1 MAQFTLNWFAAPV
14 MVNPNAT
21 GQRAVYRQKSIGGA
35 FLSTGFTP
43 ANDLPKT
50 QQSVTSP
57 VLANNIIWEFKVQ
70 ALCTDGGPT
79 DNDNGIIEALKF
91 FCIVPT
97 VVFGAEDSTISIN
110 KTGLDITK
118 ARFVCKL
125 QSNNA
130 IVFGPVTS
138 VPVGNGISATATGLD
153 PNEDYYWE
161 YELYSTVNGVEI
173 ISSASGQ
180 LNASCGPYNFTTD
193 QNEPDLIWIAGAKSC
208 EKSGGFGTIKTITGL
223 YSPTKVWYDPITTN
237 TYVADHDSL
246 DGNVYWFN
254 QSTATTAA
262 DMIFSTQVDDRYM
275 YSAYIDSVY
284 RRIYFTGMNTGGLLV
299 YDIDTDTTSVVAYG
313 VNAAF
318 SRITLRV
325 FGSTI
330 ICNDQ
335 ATNLVLINRN
345 PLSVASTIPFA
356 SIPNPTRFNEAV
368 GYESNGTVYY
378 IYGGSS
384 GNFPSI
390 GVYNSTFTSNIID
403 INLPGATVFE
413 GGKYWQSAFYDA
425 VSTNLYVSDYGS
437 NTRYTINTGTN
448 TVIHQETFLNR
459 EGKNFTT
466 ANWTTHPITGELFC
480 LVSYTNSSSDG
491 TQIRRT
497 YKQNRTTQAF
507 EEMYDGEYFDGL
519 VPVNGTDR
527 VIGCNAGG
535 VFWSGITTPDGSIT
549 VLSSSTGSDN
559 TGTQIVNTL
568 VEVDANN
575 GNLPTGNTKSNT
587 FGDPDYIPP
596 VTNTTDC
603 PIVVSLDCP
612 DDIVTTFATGT
623 LYYEFT
629 IDASVKNNPAV
640 NKVRVTAYDTDAN
653 APEGTPTVFTSPLE
667 YYFSGSFTGL
677 TQTNYSIRVE
687 YLNSSDVVQ
696 ATCDPA

>member
-1 MAQFTLNWFAAPV
+1 MAQFKLDWFATAV
-14 MVNPNAT
+14 MINANST
-21 GQRAVYRQKSIGGA
+21 GQRALHRQKSIGGA
-35 FLSTGFTP
+35 FSSTGYTP
-43 ANDLPKT
+43 SNDLTIT
-50 QQSVTSP
+50 QQTVNSP
-57 VLANNIIWEFKVQ
+57 VLANNVIWEFKVQ
-70 ALCTDGGPT
+70 ALCAVGGPT
-79 DNDNGIIEALKF
+79 DNTNGLVEGLKF
-91 FCIVPT
+91 ACIVPIIT
-97 VVFGAEDSTISIN
+97 FGAEESTVTIN

-118 ARFVCKL
+118 AEFVVKL
-125 QSNNA
+125 QSNDA
-130 IVFGPVTS
+130 IVFGPVVT
-138 VPVGNGISATATGLD
+138 VPVGNSISTTATGLTA
-153 PNEDYYWE
+153 NTDYYWE
-161 YELYSTVNGVEI
+161 YKLYSVVNGIEI
-173 ISSASGQ
+173 VSTASGQ
-180 LNASCGPYNFTTD
+180 LNASCGPYDFTTD

-254 QSTATTAA
+254 QATATTAG
-262 DMIFSTQVDDRYM
+262 DMTFSTQVDDRYM
-275 YSAYIDSVY
+275 YSAYIDSQY

-318 SRITLRV
+318 SRITLKV
-325 FGSTI
+325 FGTTI
-330 ICNDQ
+330 LCNDQ
-335 ATNLVLINRN
+335 ATNLILINRN
-345 PLSVASTIPFA
+345 PLSLASTIPFA

-378 IYGGSS
+378 VHGGSS

-390 GVYNSTFTSNIID
+390 GVYNSTFTTNITD
-403 INLPGATVFE
+403 INLPGAAIFE
-413 GGKYWQSAFYDA
+413 GGKYWQSAYYDA

-448 TVIHQETFLNR
+448 TVTHQETFLNR
-459 EGKNFTT
+459 EGKSYTT

-491 TQIRRT
+491 AQIKRT

-507 EEMYDGEYFDGL
+507 EEMYDGEFFDGL
-519 VPVNGTDR
+519 VPVTGTDR

-535 VFWSGITTPDGSIT
+535 VYWSGVTTPDGSIT

-568 VEVDANN
+568 VEVDAAN
-575 GNLPTGNTKSNT
+575 GNTPTGNTKPNT
-587 FGDPDYIPP
+587 FGDPDYIAP

-603 PIVVSLDCP
+603 PIVTSLTCP
-612 DDIVTTFATGT
+612 DDVVTTFTAGT
-623 LYYEFT
+623 LQYEFT
-629 IDASVKNNPAV
+629 ILASVKNNPAV
-640 NKVRVTAYDTDAN
+640 NKIRVTAYDTDAN
-653 APEGTPTVFTSPLE
+653 AIEGTPTVFNSPLVD
-667 YYFSGSFTGL
+667 YYSGSFTGL
-677 TQTNYSIRVE
+677 VATNYSIRVE

>member
-21 GQRAVYRQKSIGGA
+21 GQRAVYRQKSIGGS
-35 FLSTGFTP
+35 FLTTGFTP

-50 QQSVTSP
+50 QESVTSP

-70 ALCTDGGPT
+70 ALCTEGGPI

-97 VVFGAEDSTISIN
+97 VTFGAEDSTISIN

-130 IVFGPVTS
+130 IVFGPVTAN
-138 VPVGNGISATATGLD
+138 PVGNGISATATGLD
-153 PNEDYYWE
+153 ANEDYYWE
-161 YELYSTVNGVEI
+161 YELYSTVNGIEI

-180 LNASCGPYNFTTD
+180 LNDTCGPYNFTTEA
-193 QNEPDLIWIAGAKSC
+193 NEPDLVWIAGAKSC
-208 EKSGGFGTIKTITGL
+208 EKSGGFGTIKTITGV

-254 QSTATTAA
+254 QLTATTSA
-262 DMIFSTQVDDRYM
+262 DMIFSATIDDRYM
-275 YSAYIDSVY
+275 YNAYIDSTY
-284 RRIYFTGMNTGGLLV
+284 RKIYFVGMNTGGLLV

-313 VNAAF
+313 TNAAF

-330 ICNDQ
+330 LCNDSTI
-335 ATNLVLINRN
+335 AIVLINRN
-345 PLSVASTIPFA
+345 PLAVSSTIPFA

-368 GYESNGTVYY
+368 GYESNGSVYY
-378 IYGGSS
+378 VHGGSS
-384 GNFPSI
+384 GNFPSV
-390 GVYNSTFTSNIID
+390 GVYNLSFTTNITD
-403 INLPGATVFE
+403 INLPGAAVFE
-413 GGKYWQSAFYDA
+413 GGKYWQSAFYDPI
-425 VSTNLYVSDYGS
+425 STNLYVSDIGG
-437 NTRYTINTGTN
+437 NARYTINTGSN
-448 TVIHQETFLNR
+448 TVTHQASFLNR
-459 EGKNFTT
+459 EGKSNTSC
-466 ANWTTHPITGELFC
+466 NWTTHPITGELFC
-480 LVSYTNSSSDG
+480 LVSYINSSVDG
-491 TQIRRT
+491 SPIRRT
-497 YKQNRTTQAF
+497 YRQNRTTQAF

-527 VIGCNAGG
+527 VIGCNPGG
-535 VFWSGITTPDGSIT
+535 VFWSGTTIADGSIT
-549 VLSSSTGSDN
+549 VLSSSTGTDN

-575 GNLPTGNTKSNT
+575 GNLPTGNTKPNT
-587 FGDPDYIPP
+587 FGDSDYIAP

-603 PIVVSLDCP
+603 PVTVNLDCP
-612 DDIVTTFATGT
+612 DDIITTFDTPT

-629 IDASVKNNPAV
+629 IPSSVKNNPAV

-653 APEGTPTVFTSPLE
+653 AIEGTPTVFTSPLG